1 MNTETALIT
10 SALAVSAAGG
20 AVADAV
26 KKQIFHAHGIDW
38 RLLATLAEAL
48 RIEAGTLARM
58 AEQQIDAQGLSS
70 VTFGQ
75 VDMFDDHLSRG
86 VLPGVLLSARCLPGD
101 VADGIDRCQMCEES
115 DDDDPGQS

>member
-26 KKQIFHAHGIDW
+26 KKQVFHAHGVDW
-38 RLLATLAEAL
+38 HLLATLAEAL
-48 RIEAGTLARM
+48 RIEAGTLALL
-58 AEQQIDAQGLSS
+58 AKQQIDAQGLSS

-75 VDMFDDHLSRG
+75 ADMFDDY
-86 VLPGVLLSARCLPGD
+86 LPGD

-115 DDDDPGQS
+115 DDDE